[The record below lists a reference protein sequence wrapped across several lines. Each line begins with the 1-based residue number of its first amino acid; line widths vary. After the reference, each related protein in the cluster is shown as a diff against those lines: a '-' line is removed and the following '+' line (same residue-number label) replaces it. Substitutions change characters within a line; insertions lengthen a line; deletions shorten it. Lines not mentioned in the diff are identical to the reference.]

1 MSMMRGRTVSSNLN
15 ETGAFMKLFRKVQ
28 SSCHFLI
35 AGVVQILLGIV
46 MILCHHGI
54 TIPEDYTLD
63 AFDVIFIFPMLAK
76 LMYYGM
82 LKILAEVTLVVGCIQ
97 IAVGSGC
104 FLLGIPAIPDVV
116 QHIRDY
122 HKYFE
127 KGDVPTEQELRQM
140 LESGEITRHE
150 YDEIH
155 SYMDNKKS

>member
-1 MSMMRGRTVSSNLN
+1 
-15 ETGAFMKLFRKVQ
+15 MKLFRKGQ
-28 SSCHFLI
+28 SSRDFLI

-63 AFDVIFIFPMLAK
+63 AFDVIFIVPMLAK
-76 LMYYGM
+76 LMFYGM
-82 LKILAEVTLVVGCIQ
+82 LQILAEVTLVVGCIQ

-104 FLLGIPAIPDVV
+104 FLLGIPAIPDLV

-127 KGDVPTEQELRQM
+127 KGDVPTEQELHDM
-140 LESGEITRHE
+140 LESGEITKRE
-150 YDEIH
+150 YDEIR
-155 SYMDNKKS
+155 SYKSDQK